1 MLKYLPLIWAA
12 LVRRKLRSI
21 LTLLSVT
28 AAFTLFGVMMG
39 TDAAFQQ
46 MVEVINRSVV
56 VISARFADNL
66 TDTIGQQ
73 IAAMPNVAA
82 VSAGGVVCGYYRNPK
97 TQACVMAGDQASSW
111 PNLPLSPAQW
121 NALRAKPDGGFLSRL
136 IASRWSLKK
145 GDHFTII
152 SAGTPRADGGQSWR
166 FQVLDVLDDTP
177 YWGDGF
183 SLGSYQYYRLSRPLA
198 DQPKAG
204 WFQAV
209 VKDPAHAED
218 TAMAIDARY
227 ANSALP
233 TDSISER
240 AMRSNGATAAVN
252 VAAVTRRV
260 ALVGL
265 FMILLLTG
273 HGMAQSV
280 RERLSEFA
288 VLRTVGYSTAGI
300 VALVFAEA
308 LAPALAGAGLGLS
321 LAAMLSKHIPSL
333 LPGIGVPAPYL
344 SPAVIGE
351 ALFASILLAFL
362 SVILPALKLNRM
374 DIAAVLAGRT

>member
-66 TDTIGQQ
+66 TDTMGQQ

-82 VSAGGVVCGYYRNPK
+82 VSAGGAVCGYYRSPK

-121 NALRAKPDGGFLSRL
+121 NDLRAKPDGVFLSR
-136 IASRWSLKK
+136 ATAARWSLKK
-145 GDHFTII
+145 GDHSTII
-152 SAGTPRADGGQSWR
+152 SAGTPRADGGQAWR
-166 FQVLDVLDDTP
+166 FQVLDVLNDTP
-177 YWGDGF
+177 YWGNGF
-183 SLGSYQYYRLSRPLA
+183 SLGSYQYYKLSRPLS

-209 VKDPAHAED
+209 VKDPAHADD

-280 RERLSEFA
+280 RERFSEFA

-300 VALVFAEA
+300 IALVFAEA
-308 LAPALAGAGLGLS
+308 LAPALVGAGLGLA
-321 LAAMLSKHIPSL
+321 LAAALSKHIPAL
-333 LPGIGVPAPYL
+333 LSGIAVPAPYL
-344 SPAVIGE
+344 SPTVIGE
-351 ALFASILLAFL
+351 ALFAAILLALL
-362 SVILPALKLNRM
+362 SVIMPALKLNRM

>member
-1 MLKYLPLIWAA
+1 
-12 LVRRKLRSI
+12 
-21 LTLLSVT
+21 
-28 AAFTLFGVMMG
+28 
-39 TDAAFQQ
+39 
-46 MVEVINRSVV
+46 
-56 VISARFADNL
+56 
-66 TDTIGQQ
+66 
-73 IAAMPNVAA
+73 
-82 VSAGGVVCGYYRNPK
+82 
-97 TQACVMAGDQASSW
+97 
-111 PNLPLSPAQW
+111 
-121 NALRAKPDGGFLSRL
+121 
-136 IASRWSLKK
+136 
-145 GDHFTII
+145 
-152 SAGTPRADGGQSWR
+152 
-166 FQVLDVLDDTP
+166 
-177 YWGDGF
+177 
-183 SLGSYQYYRLSRPLA
+183 
-198 DQPKAG
+198 
-204 WFQAV
+204 
-209 VKDPAHAED
+209 
-218 TAMAIDARY
+218 
-227 ANSALP
+227 
-233 TDSISER
+233 
-240 AMRSNGATAAVN
+240 MRSNGATAAVN

-351 ALFASILLAFL
+351 ALFAAILLAFL

>member
-1 MLKYLPLIWAA
+1 MLKYLPLVWAA
-12 LVRRKLRSI
+12 LARRKLRTI

-46 MVEVINRSVV
+46 MVAVINRSVV

-66 TDTIGQQ
+66 TDTMGQQ

-82 VSAGGVVCGYYRNPK
+82 VSAGGGVCGYIRNPK
-97 TQACVMAGDQASSW
+97 DQACMMAGDQPSSW
-111 PNLPLSPAQW
+111 PNLPLSPAEW
-121 NALRAKPDGGFLSRL
+121 NALRAKPDGVFLSR
-136 IASRWSLKK
+136 ARAARMGLKK
-145 GDHFTII
+145 GDHFTIVAPSI
-152 SAGTPRADGGQSWR
+152 PRADGGQAWR
-166 FQVLDVLDDTP
+166 FEVLDVLDDTP
-177 YWGDGF
+177 YWGNGF
-183 SLGSYQYYRLSRPLA
+183 SLGSYQYYKMSRPAA

-209 VKDPAHAED
+209 VKDPAHADD
-218 TAMAIDARY
+218 TAMAIDARF
-227 ANSALP
+227 ANSAIP

-240 AMRSNGATAAVN
+240 SMRSNGATAAVN
-252 VAAVTRRV
+252 VATVTRRV

-288 VLRTVGYSTAGI
+288 VLKTIGYSTAGV

-308 LAPALAGAGLGLS
+308 LAPALAGAGLGLA
-321 LAAMLSKHIPSL
+321 LAAALSKHIPAL
-333 LPGIGVPAPYL
+333 LSGIQVPAPYL
-344 SPAVIGE
+344 SPTVIGE
-351 ALFASILLAFL
+351 ALFAAVLLAFL
-362 SVILPALKLNRM
+362 SAILPALKLKRL
-374 DIAAVLAGRT
+374 DVAAVLAGRT

>member
-1 MLKYLPLIWAA
+1 MLKYLPLVWAA
-12 LVRRKLRSI
+12 LARRKLRTV

-46 MVEVINRSVV
+46 MVAVINRSVV

-66 TDTIGQQ
+66 TDTMGQQ

-82 VSAGGVVCGYYRNPK
+82 VSAGGGVCGYIRNPK
-97 TQACVMAGDQASSW
+97 DQACMMAGDQPSSW
-111 PNLPLSPAQW
+111 PNLPLSPAEW
-121 NALRAKPDGGFLSRL
+121 NALRAKPDGVFLSR
-136 IASRWSLKK
+136 ARAARMGLKK
-145 GDHFTII
+145 GDHFTIVAPSI
-152 SAGTPRADGGQSWR
+152 PRADGGQAWR
-166 FQVLDVLDDTP
+166 FEVLDVLDDTP
-177 YWGDGF
+177 YWGNGF
-183 SLGSYQYYRLSRPLA
+183 SLGSYQYYKMSRPAA

-209 VKDPAHAED
+209 VKDPAHADD
-218 TAMAIDARY
+218 TAMAIDARF
-227 ANSALP
+227 ANSAMP

-240 AMRSNGATAAVN
+240 SMRSNGATAAVN
-252 VAAVTRRV
+252 VATVTRRV

-288 VLRTVGYSTAGI
+288 VLKTIGYSTAGV

-308 LAPALAGAGLGLS
+308 LAPALAGAGLGLA
-321 LAAMLSKHIPSL
+321 LAAALSKHIPAL
-333 LPGIGVPAPYL
+333 LSGIQVPAPYL
-344 SPAVIGE
+344 SLTVIGE
-351 ALFASILLAFL
+351 ALFAAVLLAFL
-362 SVILPALKLNRM
+362 SAILPALKLKRL

>member
-1 MLKYLPLIWAA
+1 MLKYLPLVWVA
-12 LVRRKLRSI
+12 LARRKLRTV

-46 MVEVINRSVV
+46 MVAVINRSVV
-56 VISARFADNL
+56 VIGARFADNL
-66 TDTIGQQ
+66 TDTVGQE

-82 VSAGGVVCGYYRNPK
+82 VSAGGGVCGYVRNPK
-97 TQACVMAGDQASSW
+97 DQACVMAGDQPSSW

-121 NALRAKPDGGFLSRL
+121 NALRSKPDGVFLSRA
-136 IASRWSLKK
+136 IAARRSLKK

-152 SAGTPRADGGQSWR
+152 VADTPRADGGKAWR
-166 FQVLDVLDDTP
+166 FEVLDVLDDTP
-177 YWGDGF
+177 YWSNGF
-183 SLGSYQYYRLSRPLA
+183 SLGSYQYYRMSRPAA

-209 VKDPAHAED
+209 VKDPAHADD
-218 TAMAIDARY
+218 TAVAIDARF
-227 ANSALP
+227 ANSAIP

-240 AMRSNGATAAVN
+240 SMRSNGATAAVN
-252 VAAVTRRV
+252 VATVTRRV

-288 VLRTVGYSTAGI
+288 VLKTIGYSTAGVI
-300 VALVFAEA
+300 GLVFAEA
-308 LAPALAGAGLGLS
+308 LTPALAGAGAGLA
-321 LAAMLSKHIPSL
+321 LAAALSKHIPAL
-333 LPGIGVPAPYL
+333 LSGIQVPAPYL
-344 SPAVIGE
+344 SAAVIGE
-351 ALFASILLAFL
+351 AFFAAVLLAFL
-362 SVILPALKLNRM
+362 SAILPALKLKRL
-374 DIAAVLAGRT
+374 DVAAVLAGRT

>member
-1 MLKYLPLIWAA
+1 VKYLPLVWAA
-12 LVRRKLRSI
+12 LTRRKLRTV

-39 TDAAFQQ
+39 TDAAFQR

-56 VISARFADNL
+56 VVGARFADNL
-66 TDTIGQQ
+66 TDTMGQQ

-82 VSAGGVVCGYYRNPK
+82 VSAGGGLCGYYRNPK
-97 TQACVMAGDQASSW
+97 TQACVMAGEKPSSW

-121 NALRAKPDGGFLSRL
+121 AELRAKPDGVYLSRS
-136 IASRWSLKK
+136 IARRLGLKK
-145 GDHFTII
+145 GDHYTII
-152 SAGTPRADGGQSWR
+152 APSVPRADGTQSWR

-177 YWGDGF
+177 YWGNGF
-183 SLGSYQYYRLSRPLA
+183 SLGSYQYFRMSRPLA

-209 VKDPAHAED
+209 VKDPDHADD
-218 TAMAIDARY
+218 TALAIDARF
-227 ANSALP
+227 ANSALS

-240 AMRSNGATAAVN
+240 SMRSNGATAAVN

-273 HGMAQSV
+273 HGIAQSV
-280 RERLSEFA
+280 DERLGEFA
-288 VLRTVGYSTAGI
+288 VLRTMGYSDTGVI
-300 VALVFAEA
+300 ALVFAEA
-308 LAPALAGAGLGLS
+308 LAPALAGAALGLV
-321 LAAMLSKHIPSL
+321 LAAALSSHIPAL
-333 LPGIGVPAPYL
+333 LSGIDVPAPYL
-344 SPAVIGE
+344 SPAVIGD
-351 ALFASILLAFL
+351 AVIAAILLALL
-362 SVILPALKLNRM
+362 SVALPALKLKRL

>member
-1 MLKYLPLIWAA
+1 MLRYLPLVWAA
-12 LVRRKLRSI
+12 LARRKLRTI

-66 TDTIGQQ
+66 TDTMGQQ

-82 VSAGGVVCGYYRNPK
+82 ISAGGGVCGYYRNPK
-97 TQACVMAGDQASSW
+97 TQACVMAGDQPSSW
-111 PNLPLSPAQW
+111 PNLPLSPAEW
-121 NALRAKPDGGFLSRL
+121 KELRAKPDGVFLSR
-136 IASRWSLKK
+136 ATAARWGLKK
-145 GDHFTII
+145 GDHFTIVAASI
-152 SAGTPRADGGQSWR
+152 ARADGGQAWR

-177 YWGDGF
+177 YWGNGF
-183 SLGSYQYYRLSRPLA
+183 SLGSYQYYKLSRPAA

-209 VKDPAHAED
+209 VHDPAHAD
-218 TAMAIDARY
+218 ATAMAIDARF
-227 ANSALP
+227 ANSAIP

-240 AMRSNGATAAVN
+240 SMRSNGATAAVN
-252 VAAVTRRV
+252 VASVTRRV

-265 FMILLLTG
+265 FMILLLAG

-288 VLRTVGYSTAGI
+288 VLKTIGYSSAGI
-300 VALVFAEA
+300 IALVFAEA
-308 LAPALAGAGLGLS
+308 LAPALAGAGAGLA
-321 LAAMLSKHIPSL
+321 LAAALSKHIPAL
-333 LPGIGVPAPYL
+333 LFGIQVPAPYL

-351 ALFASILLAFL
+351 ALAAAVLLALL
-362 SVILPALKLNRM
+362 SAIFPALKLKRL
-374 DIAAVLAGRT
+374 DIAAVLAGRA